1 MATRKDSSNSSVSD
15 SRVSVPSSG
24 TNVNKSE
31 LWAVE
36 TTKRFIEN
44 HYVEANRKVDEQI
57 EIKFQEFHA
66 NFKERVDELVKEQAS
81 EAKELI
87 NKELGEVRNSVI
99 GTIALFAAFFTFV
112 SVDVVVLKDQAEQKI
127 GLFAKFG
134 VILVIWFC
142 LMGFIFTFFLFI
154 RERERHWQSWLPI
167 AITFA
172 LALGTFPIMK
182 AFGTF

>member
-1 MATRKDSSNSSVSD
+1 MATRRSSSNSSI
-15 SRVSVPSSG
+15 SVPSSG
-24 TNVNKSE
+24 TNENQSE
-31 LWAVE
+31 LWAVAE
-36 TTKRFIEN
+36 LKNSLKQLHDDGFEKID
-44 HYVEANRKVDEQI
+44 KKI
-57 EIKFQEFHA
+57 EIKFKEIRED
-66 NFKERVDELVKEQAS
+66 FKERVDELVEKQAS